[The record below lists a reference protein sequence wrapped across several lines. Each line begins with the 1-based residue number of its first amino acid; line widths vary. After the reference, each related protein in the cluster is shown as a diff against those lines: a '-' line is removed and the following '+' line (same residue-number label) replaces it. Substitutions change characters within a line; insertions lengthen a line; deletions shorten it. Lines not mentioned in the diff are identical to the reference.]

1 MDIFVVMLVVAITY
15 AVSKLVEKLREE
27 YQVKIA
33 NYARIQGNEAGSQ
46 SEITFFNSQVAT
58 SGENTIELQFE
69 NQLKSVPEPT
79 HVIVPL
85 PVDSPPRLEE
95 KVWAGKMNANAVI
108 NGVIFA
114 EIVQPPRAYRPFVR
128 RK

>member
-1 MDIFVVMLVVAITY
+1 MDIFVVVLVVAITY
-15 AVSKLVEKLREE
+15 AVSKLVEKLRKE

-33 NYARIQGNEAGSQ
+33 NYARIQGNEVSSQ

-58 SGENTIELQFE
+58 SGEGTIEVQFE
-69 NQLKSVPEPT
+69 NQLKSVAEPT

-85 PVDSPPRLEE
+85 PVDNPPRLEE